1 MLAMR
6 QLNLSLAQQGQAQ
19 AAQAPP
25 PVEVPN
31 FIPLA
36 WDRDGWCWAAVA
48 SMVHQ
53 CMSPQHVALPQC
65 FWAQQLISSD
75 CCAHPENCVATAP
88 AMEDVLRL
96 KQHLRDSRSRPLTF
110 LEIQGE
116 IPQLPQAGPRRPVV
130 CGQFGH
136 VVVLTTWGSDG
147 RGNYVWYA
155 DPAPQ
160 GNGAPALTWAL
171 YDVFQRTTGGG
182 WQVTF
187 LTQ

>member
-1 MLAMR
+1 MLTFK
-6 QLNLSLAQQGQAQ
+6 QLSLGRAQQGQAQ

-31 FIPLA
+31 FTPLA

-48 SMVHQ
+48 SMVDQCLSPLHQ
-53 CMSPQHVALPQC
+53 PVPQC
-65 FWAQQLISSD
+65 RWAQILISAD

-88 AMEDVLRL
+88 PMEDVLKI
-96 KQHLRDSRSRPLTF
+96 KQHLRESRSSPLTF
-110 LEIQGE
+110 PEIQGE
-116 IPQLPQAGPRRPVV
+116 IPQAGPRRPVV

-147 RGNYVWYA
+147 RGEYVWYA

-160 GNGAPALTWAL
+160 ANGAPALTWAL
-171 YDVFQRTTGGG
+171 YDVFKNTTGGG
-182 WQVTF
+182 WRVTF